1 MAEIFGTLRSPKSLG
16 LAGMMRAEARIF
28 HEVLF
33 DLNGIGRISDLF
45 AVRLRRALPDEL
57 EFRASILF
65 GVVDS
70 HRFVTPG
77 SPIRVE
83 CGLDN
88 EKLGISVV
96 FTVDP
101 ERPLKSDGLRER
113 VIAGKGGDR
122 LEQMLHSFLTLGER
136 VFLKYQPAT
145 GLAEVCLLIAQGRG
159 AMPHTPRAKGSLE
172 VIILPAELEQSSSI
186 AEYTALGDIDYRK
199 LLKSTREASDPL
211 ASPTGEVLLH
221 AAKDSA
227 GVQESIRLK
236 RLKLE
241 SPIAP
246 VVAKEPKPEPTEV
259 VIESEPPQEEES
271 ETRVSG
277 VTQKIES
284 DESKIV
290 VSGESLP
297 HESPDAVVVSA
308 SRPEPKP
315 EKKSFLGG
323 LFSVFKRKP
332 EREQELP
339 KVLETAEYEKD
350 PAALLEDSAPTDAAA
365 ETAPETAPETA
376 DETLVPVAAMRELH
390 TIVRDLESATDQGAL
405 SRLIDR
411 MEREKNVVKNELKNS
426 KAEKWIEGLAGE
438 LVAERARLTEMAKKL
453 TQSVRQKE
461 LEFKNRENSLIQSV
475 RTRDENLRSKTLQL
489 MRMKDQVAKLQMS
502 VERAKHSAGSTEE
515 TASKIK
521 LTQTQRLLQASKGEN
536 EQLNLKLQD
545 LKIRLE
551 QVTEQKK
558 LMVSASTH
566 AELQKKVESLSRQIE
581 ELKRSSAA

>member
-70 HRFVTPG
+70 YRFVTPG

-241 SPIAP
+241 SPIAR

-259 VIESEPPQEEES
+259 VIESKPPEEDDL

-290 VSGESLP
+290 VSGESFP
-297 HESPDAVVVSA
+297 HESTDAVVVSA
-308 SRPEPKP
+308 TRPEPKP

-350 PAALLEDSAPTDAAA
+350 PGAALEESVTPESAADN
-365 ETAPETAPETA
+365 A

-411 MEREKNVVKNELKNS
+411 MDREKNVIKSELKNS

-438 LVAERARLTEMAKKL
+438 LVAERARLAEMAKKL

-475 RTRDENLRSKTLQL
+475 RARDENLRSKTLQL

>member
-33 DLNGIGRISDLF
+33 DLNGIGRVSDLF

-77 SPIRVE
+77 SPMRVE

-101 ERPLKSDGLRER
+101 DRPLKSEGLRER
-113 VIAGKGGDR
+113 VLAGKGGDR

-145 GLAEVCLLIAQGRG
+145 GLAEVCLLIAQGRV
-159 AMPHTPRAKGSLE
+159 AMSHTPRAKGSIE

-199 LLKSTREASDPL
+199 LLKVTREASDPL

-246 VVAKEPKPEPTEV
+246 VVARKPQPEPTEV
-259 VIESEPPQEEES
+259 VIESDPPQEDDS
-271 ETRVSG
+271 EARVSG
-277 VTQKIES
+277 VTQQIES

-290 VSGESLP
+290 VSGETLP
-297 HESPDAVVVSA
+297 HEDLEPVVVSA

-323 LFSVFKRKP
+323 LFSVFKKKP
-332 EREQELP
+332 EPAEQELP
-339 KVLETAEYEKD
+339 KVLETVEVE
-350 PAALLEDSAPTDAAA
+350 ESAPA
-365 ETAPETAPETA
+365 ESTAENP
-376 DETLVPVAAMRELH
+376 DETLVPVAAMREVH

-411 MEREKNVVKNELKNS
+411 MEREKSIIKGELKNS

-438 LVAERARLTEMAKKL
+438 LVAERARLAEMAKKL

-502 VERAKHSAGSTEE
+502 VERAKHSAGSAEE
-515 TASKIK
+515 TSSKIK

-558 LMVSASTH
+558 LMVSATTH
-566 AELQKKVESLSRQIE
+566 AELQKKVEALSHQIE